1 METVER
7 ETWGDLGIH
16 VRGNASK
23 TVCPKCSQTSRH
35 KNRTD
40 LSLDLRKGF
49 YNCHN
54 DGCDFRGRLR
64 GWSDAGDNDW
74 RFNAKQYVPP
84 PVPTERTLGPRAQK
98 FLQDRSINP
107 TIAATRYKLW
117 STYRDGR
124 EAGIAIP
131 YLRGDEIVHIKY
143 RAIDEKK
150 FYSSADSEP
159 IFYNLNGAE
168 GAETVYLCEGEFEV
182 LALATAGIHTGMS
195 VPNGAPGVNQDGSVQ
210 EAGRKLDC
218 MASGETILNNARKI
232 VLAMDADRP
241 GQVLRDEFVRRL
253 GKTRTHIIEWPD
265 GCKDG
270 NDTLKEF
277 GVDLYREIVEDAAPV
292 PVDGITYAMDVFES
306 VWDERQ
312 SSTHRGREVNR
323 WRDFSSLFRMG
334 EGQLT
339 IVTGIPSSGKSHWMR
354 AYMIN
359 LSEVHDFRVAMF
371 PPEDGTP
378 TTFFSKLMRM
388 KVPFFHEMPEAY
400 KDAAYETA
408 AWVHDH
414 IVHINPKTRT
424 VPEII
429 DLAKVL
435 IFRHG
440 IKALVVDPWTEVRY
454 LDWSTTPDH
463 IQIAN
468 ALSDLQ
474 GFAQEYGLA
483 IFIVAHPTKESGKDT
498 GPIGM
503 YGVRGTATWADK
515 ADRFISIYRDTEIEN
530 NTTVEI
536 HVLKTREE
544 AFGRNGQ
551 ISMSMD
557 PTTRNY
563 VEIERS
569 VVYK

>member
-1 METVER
+1 MEAVER
-7 ETWGDLGIH
+7 QDWADVGIRI
-16 VRGNASK
+16 RGNATK
-23 TVCPKCSQTSRH
+23 VACPQCSQTSRH

-40 LSLDLRKGF
+40 LSIDLRKGF

-54 DGCDFRGRLR
+54 NGCEFRGRLR
-64 GWSDAGDNDW
+64 GWGGAGDADW

-84 PVPTERTLGPRAQK
+84 VVPAGRTLGPRAQK
-98 FLQDRSINP
+98 FLRDRSIDP
-107 TIAATRYKLW
+107 TIAEERYKLW

-124 EAGIAIP
+124 ESGIAIP

-150 FYSSADSEP
+150 FYSSNDTEP

-195 VPNGAPGVNQDGSVQ
+195 VPNGAPGANKDGTVQD
-210 EAGRKLDC
+210 AGKKLDC
-218 MASGETILNNARKI
+218 MASGETILKNARKI
-232 VLAMDADRP
+232 VLAMDADKP

-253 GKTRTHIIEWPD
+253 GKTKTHIIDWPD

-277 GVDLYREIVEDAAPV
+277 GVDLYREIVEDATPV
-292 PVDGITYAMDVFES
+292 PVDGITYALDVFES
-306 VWDERQ
+306 VWEQRAT
-312 SSTHRGREVNR
+312 STYQGREVRR
-323 WRDFSSLFRMG
+323 WRGFNSLFRMG

-339 IVTGIPSSGKSHWMR
+339 IVTGVPQSGKSHWMR
-354 AYMIN
+354 AYMVN

-378 TTFFSKLMRM
+378 TTFVSKLMRM
-388 KVPFFHEMPEAY
+388 KIPFFHEMPEERKGSAF
-400 KDAAYETA
+400 ETA
-408 AWVHDH
+408 TWLHDH
-414 IVHINPKTRT
+414 IVHINPKART
-424 VPEII
+424 VAQILE
-429 DLAKVL
+429 LATVL

-440 IKALVVDPWTEVRY
+440 IKALVIDPWTEVRY
-454 LDWSTTPDH
+454 MDSDRIPDH

-474 GFAQEYGLA
+474 AFAQDFGIA
-483 IFIVAHPTKESGKDT
+483 IFVVAHPTKEGGRDT

-503 YGVRGTATWADK
+503 YDVRGTATWADK
-515 ADRFISIYRDTEIEN
+515 ADRFISIYRDIETGSN
-530 NTTVEI
+530 NTVEI

-544 AFGRNGQ
+544 SFGRNGQ

-557 PTTRNY
+557 PTTKNY